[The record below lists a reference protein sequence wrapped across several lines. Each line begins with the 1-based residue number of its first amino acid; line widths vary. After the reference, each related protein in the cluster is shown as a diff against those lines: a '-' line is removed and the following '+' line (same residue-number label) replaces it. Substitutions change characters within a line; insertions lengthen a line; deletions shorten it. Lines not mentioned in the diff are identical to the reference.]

1 MNKIKLLTTT
11 LIASMLSYNVA
22 VASNDFNDVAEEDIA
37 VAIASVLKKNPK
49 IAYDAIVEYNKYKK
63 QNNKEP
69 EAKELTPLEEKL
81 AEVLKDNPVLV
92 VGALQIYEQSKQ
104 QEELLKRAEDYKAH
118 INEINS
124 DEIYAGNPNG
134 KYVLAEFFDFSC
146 GYCKQ
151 MAPKLKKLIDANPD
165 LKVVFKPVAFLSK
178 NSEVAARASIAASN
192 QGKFLDMYLKIMEEV
207 RPNETSIEKIASSLG
222 LNMEQYKADINSK
235 QTDELLEK
243 IKKTADKI
251 KLKSVP
257 TLVLNGMPL
266 YAVEEVQ
273 LQRAIDVLRNSN

>member
-11 LIASMLSYNVA
+11 LMVTLLSYNVA
-22 VASNDFNDVAEEDIA
+22 KAANNFDDVAEEDVA

-49 IAYDAIVEYNKYKK
+49 IAYDAVVEYKKYKE
-63 QNNKEP
+63 QNKEP
-69 EAKELTPLEEKL
+69 ETKKLTPLEEKI

-104 QEELLKRAEDYKAH
+104 QEELLKRAEDFKKY
-118 INEINS
+118 INDINS

-134 KYVLAEFFDFSC
+134 KYILTEFFDFSC

-151 MAPKLKKLIDANPD
+151 MAPKIKKIIDNNPD

-178 NSEVAARASIAASN
+178 TSEVAAKASIAASK
-192 QGKFLDMYLKIMEEV
+192 QGKFLDMYLKIMQEV
-207 RPNETSIEKIASSLG
+207 RPNEVSIEKIASSLG
-222 LNMEQYKADINSK
+222 LNMKQYKADINSK
-235 QTDELLEK
+235 ETEELMEK
-243 IKKTADKI
+243 IKKTANDI

-266 YAVEEVQ
+266 YAVEELQ